1 MVCGKQVPD
10 GFTSSGPAR
19 AEITQLGC
27 CETVVLMV
35 LALFGN
41 KLTAAFPYGLRQPI
55 LKCTE
60 EDAAWSLQSNVQ
72 ATVRFR
78 SWWELKQHSY
88 TVLHEAG
95 LG

>member
-1 MVCGKQVPD
+1 MVPASHIPD
-10 GFTSSGPAR
+10 GFTSSGPTR
-19 AEITQLGC
+19 AEMTQLGC

-60 EDAAWSLQSNVQ
+60 EYAAWSLQSNMQ